1 MIIPQCVASTVTRSS
16 RNSARGLTLV
26 EIMVSMVIGLILVI
40 GATTLYVNSRK
51 SADVDDATARLQEVA
66 RYAMSVIES
75 DTRMANYWGLIKDG
89 ASISNKPS
97 QTGSNAAGLITS
109 TAALICGATHAIDVE
124 LAVTGTN
131 NSYPFSG
138 SCAAFS
144 GAAAAAADT
153 LTIRHASA
161 STSAPAVNK
170 LHICSTRVAGEIMRN
185 TACGG
190 GELHDLVVNSY
201 YIGTQSTGTTTV
213 PSLRRKSLGAADPP
227 NEATQPGFRDVEI
240 IPGVEDM
247 QVQFG
252 WEPDVGGSAV
262 RYVNPGDALLATGQ
276 VVSVRIWLLVRAEAA
291 DPSFADRR
299 AYQYADRASFTPND
313 NFRRLL
319 VSRTIFIRNAAGT

>member
-1 MIIPQCVASTVTRSS
+1 MILPQPVTRAAKRLS

-26 EIMVSMVIGLILVI
+26 EIMVSMVIGLILVV

-109 TAALICGATHAIDVE
+109 TAALNCGATHAIDVE
-124 LAVTGTN
+124 QAVTGSN

-138 SCAAFS
+138 SCAAFG
-144 GAAAAAADT
+144 GAAASSDT
-153 LTIRHASA
+153 LTVRHASA

-201 YIGTQSTGTTTV
+201 YIGTQSTGSTTV
-213 PSLRRKSLGAADPP
+213 PSLRRKSLGAA
-227 NEATQPGFRDVEI
+227 EGAAAATQPGFRDVEI

-262 RYVNPGDALLATGQ
+262 RYVNPGDAVLATGQ
-276 VVSVRIWLLVRAEAA
+276 VVSVRIWLLVRAESA